1 MPAPPGVIAHPAPHG
16 GPTFAGTEACKA
28 TVNLAS
34 IPKSYWRA
42 YLAGYGDGVQ
52 YGVARA
58 LADEEAAEDGR
69 WADLSHQVR
78 KQAASPRF
86 SQLADRRGDHNRA
99 ERARRW
105 ERANGLGTV
114 A

>member
-1 MPAPPGVIAHPAPHG
+1 MTANI
-16 GPTFAGTEACKA
+16 
-28 TVNLAS
+28 AS
-34 IPKSYWRA
+34 IPESYWRA

-58 LADEEAAEDGR
+58 LADEEAAEDRR
-69 WADLSHQVR
+69 WSELSARVR
-78 KQAASPRF
+78 KQANSPRF
-86 SQLADRRGDHNRA
+86 SQLADRRGDHDRA
-99 ERARRW
+99 DRARQW